1 MIDYL
6 SLMLI
11 NMVSAL
17 VVLAVFLW
25 WGLGREDTRSWAPV
39 FGISGLVATVCG
51 FVMTFTWPIPKPF
64 NSIYGE
70 TSVLLGVLFLGA
82 AWALAR
88 GWNLLPL
95 GIYAFFSG
103 LVALVIGVR
112 LIHLSLTPAPLLP
125 GAGFI
130 LTGLGGVCAWAI
142 LWRPDIQASRA
153 LGALVMLAAAVIW
166 ASTAFIAYWSHMKVE
181 PPSQIT
187 TVSARPSTANM
198 RETTLARGAA
208 PATCYPR
215 SFFSAARVSG
225 TARGTAVKL
234 ANAAIRQ
241 YMQNPRYHAH

>member
-1 MIDYL
+1 MIDYV

-17 VVLAVFLW
+17 VVLAFFLW
-25 WGLGREDTRSWAPV
+25 WGLGREDTRHWAPA
-39 FGISGLVATVCG
+39 FGIAGLVATVCG

-64 NSIYGE
+64 STIYGE
-70 TSVLLGVLFLGA
+70 MSVLLGVLFLGA

-103 LVALVIGVR
+103 LAAIVVGVR
-112 LIHLSLTPAPLLP
+112 LIHLALTPAPLLP

-142 LWRPDIQASRA
+142 LWRPDIKAPRV
-153 LGALVMLAAAVIW
+153 LGGLVILAAAVLW
-166 ASTAFIAYWSHMKVE
+166 ASTAFVAYWSHMKVE

-187 TVSARPSTANM
+187 TVSAKPSTAH
-198 RETTLARGAA
+198 TPATVLARGAD
-208 PATCYPR
+208 PAACYRP
-215 SFFSAARVSG
+215 SLFSAAQVSG

-234 ANAAIRQ
+234 ASAAVRQ